1 MDNIRKK
8 NERLKSI
15 DIDQLFKKTKTKP
28 HIYYLPLSEDEVNEK
43 ILLREEQN
51 KEKI

>member
-8 NERLKSI
+8 NERLKS
-15 DIDQLFKKTKTKP
+15 IDQLFKKTKTKP